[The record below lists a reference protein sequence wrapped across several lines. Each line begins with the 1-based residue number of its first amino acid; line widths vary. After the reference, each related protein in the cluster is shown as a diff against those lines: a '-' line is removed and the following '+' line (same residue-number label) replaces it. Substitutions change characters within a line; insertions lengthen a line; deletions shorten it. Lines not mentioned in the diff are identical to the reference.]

1 MEQSGK
7 ITKLLPLQSGQGKNG
22 TWKKQEYLLE
32 YGDQYPKTVCFNL
45 WGDKIDQY
53 ALKEGDVVNVF
64 FDVESR
70 EFNGR
75 YYTDVKAWRVD
86 KNQGENAGMET
97 GGQNAQ
103 AGEFGTP
110 APDFLAGGEK
120 DDLPF

>member
-1 MEQSGK
+1 MEIFGK
-7 ITKLLPLQSGQGKNG
+7 ITKLLPLQTGQGKNG

-45 WGDKIDQY
+45 WGDKVDQY
-53 ALKEGDVVNVF
+53 ALTEGESVTVH

-86 KNQGENAGMET
+86 KGTAET
-97 GGQNAQ
+97 GAAHTERQTGTAS
-103 AGEFGTP
+103 EFGLP
-110 APDFLAGGEK
+110 APDFLVGGDK